1 MNSYSQPKKSLSLSA
16 SFRKKAQPK
25 LTNFFCKSDTS
36 SSQES
41 DILTVKQNEENVDNI
56 M

>member
-1 MNSYSQPKKSLSLSA
+1 MNSFSQPKKSLSLSA

-25 LTNFFCKSDTS
+25 LTNFFCKSNTS
-36 SSQES
+36 SSQQS
-41 DILTVKQNEENVDNI
+41 DILTAKQNDKNTDNI